1 MTAHKERCFFEVGHH
16 LDDKQVSYNK
26 RMYDLSTITG
36 IPLIAGTDTHVL
48 NEEHEKGRSI
58 LQVSKNIRFDG
69 EEKWDLKFK
78 TYDGLISAYQKQG
91 SLPEDAFLEAI
102 ENTNRMADMVEEFQL
117 DRGTKYPHIYEN
129 PEETFKQKI

>member
-1 MTAHKERCFFEVGHH
+1 MFGKGDNATQKKFLEFMTAHKERCFFEVGHH

-69 EEKWDLKFK
+69 EEKWDLKLS
-78 TYDGLISAYQKQG
+78 LIHIFLSGAYVG
-91 SLPEDAFLEAI
+91 VIL
-102 ENTNRMADMVEEFQL
+102 
-117 DRGTKYPHIYEN
+117 
-129 PEETFKQKI
+129 